1 MCIFQRWDRTAGAER
16 APRCRRP
23 GLAGRLRTV
32 PFLFAALPL
41 AAAGGPGQPAAMPGM
56 NTNLPSA
63 PAAAATNAAGS
74 NSPVKL
80 DTVVVT
86 GRMDTAREQI
96 APSLGAVAYTIG
108 PNQIQSMGQGEN
120 ASFQQVMLQAPGV
133 VQDEFGEVHV
143 RGDHGNVQYR
153 LNGVLLPEG
162 LNGFAQAVD
171 PHLIHSVTLLTGT
184 LPAQYGDRIAGIFDI
199 TTKSGSQLHGNDVSI
214 YGGSYDT
221 IHPSGSF
228 GGTTSNLDYFVTAS
242 YLHNNF
248 GIDNT
253 TSDPN
258 PIHDLTDQE
267 KLFGYFACR
276 FDPTSRATLLLSAS
290 YSDFQIPNTP
300 ELTPTYA
307 LTNGPP
313 ANSSIINEN
322 QNEQNYYAV
331 LSYQKSA
338 GNFSGQ
344 ISAFS
349 RYSALDFSP
358 DEVQDLLFNGNA
370 SKVKNTDF
378 ANGVQADGD
387 YTLGEHHTLRGGFVA
402 TYDAEQLENTASVFP
417 SASPFASSGTGQDEP
432 PPTPQSSSTPETI
445 NASGRNSGF
454 KSGVYLQDEWQL
466 ADRLTLNHGLRYDR
480 FDVASDHEGQASP
493 RANLVWQMDDAT
505 SAHIGYARYFQTP
518 TLQYVPPS
526 VVKQFEHTTDAPF
539 NGRDDPQKCER
550 DDYYDA
556 GISRQLTPAWQV
568 TLDGYYKQAKNL
580 IDDGQF
586 GTAVIL
592 NNFNYAKARVY
603 GAELS
608 STYKHGPLAMYGNF
622 SYVQTEATDIN
633 SVQNEFPDNEVN
645 YIANHYIQLDH
656 QGQFTGSGGISYALL
671 KDTLLHTD
679 FLYGDGLRRGFANL
693 EKNPSYVTVNVGVE
707 HVWRLHSA
715 GISEL
720 KLRFDCL
727 NLFDEMVKLR
737 DGSGLGIAAPA
748 YGPRRA
754 FYGGLTLAF

>member
-86 GRMDTAREQI
+86 GRLDTAREQI

-242 YLHNNF
+242 YLHNNL

-267 KLFGYFACR
+267 KLFGYFAYR
-276 FDPTSRATLLLSAS
+276 FDPTSRLTLLLSAFVFGFS
-290 YSDFQIPNTP
+290 
-300 ELTPTYA
+300 
-307 LTNGPP
+307 
-313 ANSSIINEN
+313 NS
-322 QNEQNYYAV
+322 
-331 LSYQKSA
+331 
-338 GNFSGQ
+338 
-344 ISAFS
+344 
-349 RYSALDFSP
+349 R
-358 DEVQDLLFNGNA
+358 
-370 SKVKNTDF
+370 T
-378 ANGVQADGD
+378 
-387 YTLGEHHTLRGGFVA
+387 R
-402 TYDAEQLENTASVFP
+402 
-417 SASPFASSGTGQDEP
+417 
-432 PPTPQSSSTPETI
+432 
-445 NASGRNSGF
+445 
-454 KSGVYLQDEWQL
+454 
-466 ADRLTLNHGLRYDR
+466 
-480 FDVASDHEGQASP
+480 
-493 RANLVWQMDDAT
+493 
-505 SAHIGYARYFQTP
+505 
-518 TLQYVPPS
+518 
-526 VVKQFEHTTDAPF
+526 
-539 NGRDDPQKCER
+539 RD
-550 DDYYDA
+550 
-556 GISRQLTPAWQV
+556 
-568 TLDGYYKQAKNL
+568 
-580 IDDGQF
+580 
-586 GTAVIL
+586 
-592 NNFNYAKARVY
+592 
-603 GAELS
+603 
-608 STYKHGPLAMYGNF
+608 
-622 SYVQTEATDIN
+622 
-633 SVQNEFPDNEVN
+633 
-645 YIANHYIQLDH
+645 
-656 QGQFTGSGGISYALL
+656 
-671 KDTLLHTD
+671 
-679 FLYGDGLRRGFANL
+679 
-693 EKNPSYVTVNVGVE
+693 
-707 HVWRLHSA
+707 
-715 GISEL
+715 
-720 KLRFDCL
+720 
-727 NLFDEMVKLR
+727 
-737 DGSGLGIAAPA
+737 
-748 YGPRRA
+748 
-754 FYGGLTLAF
+754 

>member
-1 MCIFQRWDRTAGAER
+1 MIKFVLLQLSVA
-16 APRCRRP
+16 APVC
-23 GLAGRLRTV
+23 
-32 PFLFAALPL
+32 PL
-41 AAAGGPGQPAAMPGM
+41 AFGV
-56 NTNLPSA
+56 NTNLPPAGSIA
-63 PAAAATNAAGS
+63 PASTNAIGNATNLPTQLGNIIVTAD
-74 NSPVKL
+74 L
-80 DTVVVT
+80 DA
-86 GRMDTAREQI
+86 DREQI
-96 APSLGAVAYTIG
+96 APSLGAVSYKIG
-108 PNQIQSMGQGEN
+108 ANQIKAVGQGED
-120 ASFQQVMLQAPGV
+120 ASFQQILLQAPGV

-171 PHLIHSVTLLTGT
+171 PHLINSVTLLTGT
-184 LPAQYGDRIAGIFDI
+184 LPAQYGDRVAGIFDI
-199 TTKSGSQLHGNDVSI
+199 TTKAGSRLNGNEVSL

-242 YLHNNF
+242 YLHDNL

-253 TSDPN
+253 TSNPN

-267 KLFGYFACR
+267 KLFGYFAYR
-276 FDPTSRATLLLSAS
+276 LDKTSRVTLLLSAS

-300 ELTPTYA
+300 GLTPNYILA
-307 LTNGPP
+307 GAPP
-313 ANSSIINEN
+313 ADSSIINEN

-349 RYSALDFSP
+349 RYSDLDFSP
-358 DEVQDLLFNGNA
+358 DNVQDLLFNGN
-370 SKVKNTDF
+370 SSQVKNTDL
-378 ANGVQADGD
+378 ANGIQADAA
-387 YTLGEHHTLRGGFVA
+387 YTLGEHHTLRAGLVA

-417 SASPFASSGTGQDEP
+417 STSQFVPSGSGQDEP

-445 NASGRNSGF
+445 NASARNSGV
-454 KSGVYLQDEWQL
+454 KSGAYLQDEWQL
-466 ADRLTLNHGLRYDR
+466 TDFLTLNYGLRYDR
-480 FDVASDHEGQASP
+480 FDVESDHEGQMSP
-493 RANLVWQMDDAT
+493 RANLVWQIDDAT

-526 VVKQFEHTTDAPF
+526 FVQQFEYTTDAPF
-539 NGRDDPQKCER
+539 NGQDDPQKCER
-550 DDYYDA
+550 DNYYDV
-556 GISRQLTPAWQV
+556 GISRQFTPAWQV

-592 NNFNYAKARVY
+592 NNFNYAKAYVY

-608 STYKHGPLAMYGNF
+608 SIYKHGPFSVYGNF
-622 SYVQTEATDIN
+622 SYVQTEATDVN
-633 SVQNEFPDNEVN
+633 SVQNEFPDNEYN
-645 YIANHYIQLDH
+645 YIANNYIQLDH
-656 QGQFTGSGGISYALL
+656 QGQYTGSGGVSYTFL
-671 KDTLLHTD
+671 KNTLLHTD
-679 FLYGDGLRRGFANL
+679 FLYGDGLRKGFANL
-693 EKNPSYVTVNVGVE
+693 EKNPAYVTVNTGVE
-707 HVWRLHSA
+707 HVWHLHSA

-727 NLFDEMVKLR
+727 NLFDEVVELR
-737 DGSGLGIAAPA
+737 DGTGLGIAAPA

-754 FYGGLTLAF
+754 FYAGLTAVF